1 MTRSINRLN
10 SVVLAGLIGL
20 TAALPAVAADA
31 AASASAKK
39 PAVASAVPESK
50 KVLVAHVVALHRQGI
65 ESMARALVE
74 QPAGDMQIR
83 ANMYLREKVPAGP
96 KRDALAKEIK
106 ADVQKYYDEVVPEW
120 QKKAADLAPATIS
133 PLMEQSFDEKE
144 LKALIAWLESPLA
157 RKYNKISP
165 DLQKALADKLA
176 GEMRTA
182 LVPKLNTLQ
191 QTIGKRL
198 EAASAAPAPA
208 AASAAATAPAASK

>member
-20 TAALPAVAADA
+20 TAALPAVAADGAASAPSKKPA
-31 AASASAKK
+31 AASTASD
-39 PAVASAVPESK
+39 SK
-50 KVLVAHVVALHRQGI
+50 KALVAKVIALNMHGI

-83 ANMYLREKVPAGP
+83 ANMYLRERMPAGA
-96 KRDALAKEIK
+96 KRDATAKDVK
-106 ADVQKYYDEVVPEW
+106 ADIEKYLGEAVPEW
-120 QKKAADLAPATIS
+120 QKKAVSMAPETLGPIFEAN
-133 PLMEQSFDEKE
+133 FDEKE
-144 LKALIAWLESPLA
+144 LKALIAWLDSPLA

-165 DLQKALADKLA
+165 DLQKALAEKLA
-176 GEMRTA
+176 SEMRTG

-198 EAASAAPAPA
+198 EAATAAAPA
-208 AASAAATAPAASK
+208 ASGAAPAASK

>member
-31 AASASAKK
+31 AASAPAKK
-39 PAVASAVPESK
+39 PAAASTASDSK
-50 KVLVAHVVALHRQGI
+50 KALVAKVIALNLHGI

-96 KRDALAKEIK
+96 KRDATAKDIK
-106 ADVQKYYDEVVPEW
+106 ADVDKYLGEAIPEW
-120 QKKAADLAPATIS
+120 QKKAASMAPETLAPIFEAN
-133 PLMEQSFDEKE
+133 FDEKE

-165 DLQKALADKLA
+165 DLQKALAEKIA

-198 EAASAAPAPA
+198 EAATAVPAQAASAAAPA
-208 AASAAATAPAASK
+208 AASK